1 MSILNFYQ
9 STKRLKIHQIEKI
22 RENQM
27 LTEKK
32 KPIKLIGI
40 GLIIISVIAGLSF
53 WNINKKS
60 VNKQLVIGIS
70 PSFAKPLQVA
80 ADEAKAQGLDVKLV
94 EFSDWNTPNITL
106 NHGDIDANFFQHQP
120 FLDNAKK
127 ETDFKIKAFDK
138 GAATHVGLYS
148 KKYQSFADIP
158 DQAKV
163 VLPNDPVNQGR
174 ALQLLQQAELI
185 TLNEPNNFL
194 SGLKDIATN
203 PKNLQFIEVE
213 GPQTA
218 RAIDEADLA
227 FGYPHYLRLAKTAD
241 PEKALI
247 FDSNNDKRFAILF
260 AVRED
265 YEDIDGK
272 LRKFVDIYQNS
283 AKVKA
288 ALDTDF
294 GATLWFPGWK

>member
-1 MSILNFYQ
+1 MAQ
-9 STKRLKIHQIEKI
+9 SAKS
-22 RENQM
+22 
-27 LTEKK
+27 
-32 KPIKLIGI
+32 KLILI
-40 GLIIISVIAGLSF
+40 GVAITIVVVALAL
-53 WNINKKS
+53 WNKQKKS
-60 VNKQLVIGIS
+60 SSQELVIGVS

-80 ADEAKAQGLDVKLV
+80 ADEAKQQGLNVRLV

-127 ETDFKIKAFDK
+127 ETDFKIKAFAV

-148 KKYQSFADIP
+148 KKYQSFAALP

-163 VLPNDPVNQGR
+163 VIPNDPVNQGR
-174 ALQLLQQAELI
+174 ALQLLQQAQLI
-185 TLNEPNNFL
+185 TLKQPDNFL

-203 PKNLQFIEVE
+203 PKQLQFIEVE

-218 RAIDEADLA
+218 RAIDDADLA
-227 FGYPHYLRLAKTAD
+227 FGYPHYLRLAKSID
-241 PEKALI
+241 PEKALL
-247 FDSNNDKRFAILF
+247 FDSNTDKRFAIIF

-265 YEDIDGK
+265 YPDQDAK
-272 LRKFVDIYQNS
+272 LKKFVEIYQNS
-283 AKVKA
+283 PRVKQ
-288 ALDTDF
+288 ALDADF

>member
-1 MSILNFYQ
+1 
-9 STKRLKIHQIEKI
+9 
-22 RENQM
+22 M

-241 PEKALI
+241 PEKPLI

>member
-1 MSILNFYQ
+1 MS
-9 STKRLKIHQIEKI
+9 
-22 RENQM
+22 
-27 LTEKK
+27 TETK
-32 KPIKLIGI
+32 KPIKLIVI
-40 GLIIISVIAGLSF
+40 GLIMISMIAGLSF
-53 WNINKKS
+53 WSINKKS
-60 VNKQLVIGIS
+60 GNQQLVIGIS

-120 FLDNAKK
+120 FLDNVKK

-148 KKYQSFADIP
+148 KKYQSFAELP

-163 VLPNDPVNQGR
+163 VVPNDPVNQGR
-174 ALQLLQQAELI
+174 ALQLLQQAHLI
-185 TLNEPNNFL
+185 TLIEPENFL
-194 SGLKDIATN
+194 SDLKDIKTN
-203 PKNLQFIEVE
+203 PKKLQFIEVE

-227 FGYPHYLRLAKTAD
+227 FGYPHYLRLAKTID

-247 FDSNNDKRFAILF
+247 FDSNTDKRFAILF

-265 YEDIDGK
+265 YEDVDGK

-283 AKVKA
+283 PKVKA
-288 ALDTDF
+288 ALDADF
-294 GATLWFPGWK
+294 GAKLWFPGWK

>member
-1 MSILNFYQ
+1 MAQ
-9 STKRLKIHQIEKI
+9 TAKTKW
-22 RENQM
+22 
-27 LTEKK
+27 T
-32 KPIKLIGI
+32 LIGVVTVVIVI
-40 GLIIISVIAGLSF
+40 GLII
-53 WNINKKS
+53 WNQQKS
-60 VNKQLVIGIS
+60 NPSNELVIGLS

-80 ADEAKAQGLDVKLV
+80 AEEAKVQGLNVKLV
-94 EFSDWNTPNITL
+94 EFSDWNMPNITL

-120 FLDNAKK
+120 FLNNAKK
-127 ETDFKIKAFDK
+127 QTDFKIKAFDV

-148 KKYQSFADIP
+148 KKYNSFAELP

-174 ALQLLQQAELI
+174 ALQLLQQAQLI
-185 TLNEPNNFL
+185 SLQQPDNFL
-194 SGLKDIATN
+194 SSLKDIASN
-203 PKNLQFIEVE
+203 PKKLQFIEVE

-241 PEKALI
+241 PENALL
-247 FDSNNDKRFAILF
+247 FDSNTDKRFAILF

-265 YEDIDGK
+265 YEDVDGK

-283 AKVKA
+283 PKVKA
-288 ALDTDF
+288 ALDADF
-294 GATLWFPGWK
+294 GSKLWFPGWK